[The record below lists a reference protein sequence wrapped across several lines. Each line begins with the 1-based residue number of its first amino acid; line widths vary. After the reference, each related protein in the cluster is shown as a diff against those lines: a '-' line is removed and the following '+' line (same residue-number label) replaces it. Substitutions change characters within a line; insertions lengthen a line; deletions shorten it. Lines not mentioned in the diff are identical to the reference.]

1 MRTSCGSRFAV
12 ASALALLLAPPAFA
26 QKESLDD
33 LDRQIDKAQ
42 KDSTAPN
49 TELWEEYQKNTQ
61 DDDLSHSTERVEI
74 GGSIRIERDE
84 YIEGDVVAVGGQV
97 TVLGHVEGDVVAV
110 GGDVV
115 LEDGAKIEG
124 DAVAVGGK
132 VREQGSAEVLGESV
146 SVDIPFANLDWARG
160 WGGWHGDFDSHTKR
174 WFSFSWDIA
183 FLAAALLVSLL
194 IYALAGKRLE
204 VVSRRIDEQ
213 PGQSFLIGLLGACAT
228 PFALVFT
235 SILLIVTIIGILLV
249 PVLVICVGAMIASGF
264 VAAALTV
271 GRRVVAARQKSGEL
285 GPVRGSYFHIFVG
298 FLALSALDILST
310 LLDLGGPAFV
320 PFSLL
325 VGVLGLF
332 ILTFASI
339 LGYGALISSRF
350 GTERALGTAP
360 PAGPRAPF
368 AQASPPPPP
377 PPPPFPPA
385 PEAPRPTASE

>member
-1 MRTSCGSRFAV
+1 MRTSRGSRLAV
-12 ASALALLLAPPAFA
+12 APALALLLASPAFA
-26 QKESLDD
+26 QKEAQDE
-33 LDRQIDKAQ
+33 LDRQIDRAQ
-42 KDSTAPN
+42 RDSTTPN
-49 TELWEEYQKNTQ
+49 TELWEEYQRNTR
-61 DDDLSHSTERVEI
+61 DDDLRHSTERVEI
-74 GGSIRIERDE
+74 GGSIRVEKDE
-84 YIEGDVVAVGGQV
+84 YIEGDVVAVGGKV
-97 TVLGHVEGDVVAV
+97 TVLGQVEGDVVAV

-115 LEDGAKIEG
+115 LEDGARIEG

-132 VREQGSAEVLGESV
+132 VRESGSAEVLGERV
-146 SVDIPFANLDWARG
+146 SVDIPFANLDWAGG
-160 WGGWHGDFDSHTKR
+160 WGGWHGDVHKAR

-183 FLAAALLVSLL
+183 FLLAALLVSLL
-194 IYALAGKRLE
+194 IYALAGKRLD

-228 PFALVFT
+228 PFALLFT

-271 GRRVVAARQKSGEL
+271 GRRLVAARQKGGEL
-285 GPVRGSYFHIFVG
+285 GPVRGAYFHILVG
-298 FLALSALDILST
+298 FLALSALDIVST
-310 LLDLGGPAFV
+310 LLDLGGPVLA

-339 LGYGALISSRF
+339 LGYGALMTSRF
-350 GTERALGTAP
+350 GTERALATAP
-360 PAGPRAPF
+360 PMGPRPSF

-377 PPPPFPPA
+377 PPPPIPPA
-385 PEAPRPTASE
+385 PEAPRPTPSE